1 MRNFVSAIIER
12 DSPWS
17 GRVESEPYEGGWASE
32 ALWFV
37 RVLDVEGEGTLE
49 LVPEISPDG
58 MHWIAHGEPPLRI
71 RQLAAAVRERVRGQ
85 PLPRARVPAAQG
97 VSGLAVRAGA
107 GLTPGG

>member
-71 RQLAAAVRERVRGQ
+71 DAKT
-85 PLPRARVPAAQG
+85 
-97 VSGLAVRAGA
+97 A
-107 GLTPGG
+107 GLHCARLTHFGNWLRLSGNASEGSRFHVLVYLQLKE